1 MKLFNNLNEE
11 QKQEL
16 LKYPAYISLLA
27 AFRNDKLDEGE
38 KKSAINCAHSQTL
51 SCDSLL
57 IEFYKEADKVFEYN
71 LEQLDKDLPEEM
83 VTREA
88 VIKKEIVNLEKIVG
102 MLGKAYASTL
112 HQSLEA
118 FKEHISNVHHS
129 VIGDFTLPSLSGI
142 F

>member
-1 MKLFNNLNEE
+1 MKV
-11 QKQEL
+11 K
-16 LKYPAYISLLA
+16 
-27 AFRNDKLDEGE
+27 

-88 VIKKEIVNLEKIVG
+88 AIKKEIVNLEKIVG

-118 FKEHISNVHHS
+118 FKEHISNVHHRGHQEGKADQDWNKAEQEIKNEDS
-129 VIGDFTLPSLSGI
+129 AN
-142 F
+142 